1 MPVTTNYGIPTQDDP
16 NVWNIVTDNAITANA
31 VDLALLKVDTLRVGT
46 GAQRAAFTTATNGIN
61 WQDTDSIGMIWKRVG
76 AAWVPA
82 VWGWS
87 GTTAQRDAFSS
98 SAPAGFT
105 WFSTTDN
112 TAYTRVGGSWVVQ
125 NPDPAWTTVMTP
137 GPAGSILSQY
147 RKFEGYVEMR
157 GVGTKPAGTP
167 LMFSL
172 PVGYRPFQTFNFFDP
187 ATPGASPPI
196 TVTAA
201 GDVNHSNTAAAWVS
215 LDSIRFGV

>member
-1 MPVTTNYGIPTQDDP
+1 MAVTSPDNIRTPDSGDQYALVQDLGVLADSTQA
-16 NVWNIVTDNAITANA
+16 AITKRAN
-31 VDLALLKVDTLRVGT
+31 LYVGT
-46 GAQRAAFTTATNGIN
+46 AAQRTAFTTATNGMN
-61 WQDTDSIGMIWKRVG
+61 WQDTDSITMIWKRVG

-112 TAYTRVGGSWVVQ
+112 TAYVRVGGSWVVQ

-137 GPAGSILSQY
+137 GPAGSLLSQY

-157 GVGTKPAGTP
+157 GVGTKPAGTS

-196 TVTAA
+196 TITAA
-201 GDVNHSNTAAAWVS
+201 GAVNHSNTAAAWVS
-215 LDSIRFGV
+215 LDSVRFGV